1 MTSATARLSGLWRC
15 VGVRHV
21 FLSAGLLLAI
31 AALGCSLRLDAA
43 LPAVHQLQPAMFAL
57 AAAIF
62 IYSVSLWRFMRRR
75 EDVECQLQNAKDAAD
90 KANSARGEFLSTM
103 SHEIRTPMNAIL
115 GMAGLIRTTPLDA
128 QQDGFAKGIEESA
141 QSLMNIID
149 DVLDFSKIDAGKLD
163 IEAREVELLGI
174 VEASVDVLASRAREK
189 GVRLSSYVDTN
200 LPDMVRGD
208 PGRLRQ
214 ILLNLLSNAVKFTSF
229 GEIAVSARL
238 VDEAPGQCRIRFQ
251 VTDTG
256 VGIDSRALDKL
267 FMPFVQADGSV
278 TRKYGGTGLGL
289 SICKRLVS
297 LMGGQIGVESR
308 VGHGSAFWFELAM
321 PVIKK
326 AGNSNQLQGEMLL
339 VAPDDESARALRKY
353 AAAAGMSVRSALS
366 LGQGR
371 ELAARL
377 APGAIVVIDTAVHDF
392 CLEKLAEVRTAWNR
406 AGAWLLLAADEDVR
420 DDLAMATDAP
430 ILMLPLRKDVF
441 CNALAARS
449 IPPAIPDAA
458 KPAAPDEQTA
468 VPPVK
473 KTYVN
478 LPILLVED
486 NLMNQKVAVHQL
498 NFLGYDVDVA
508 VNGREALA
516 MLDRGT
522 YAAVLMDCQMPEM
535 DGFEA
540 TRRIR
545 AGEHTSG
552 RHITVI
558 AMTANAMMGDRE
570 RCLEAGMDDYLSKP
584 ILRDRLESVLA
595 GHVQRHGSAAG
606 SGLGAGQPEALDM
619 RRLQELFDDDRDT
632 MQSMLSFFVVNTRP
646 VIDALQQAALNRD
659 IPAALELLHRLAGSA
674 GNLGASRIA
683 ALAGVA
689 EAAAREGDCLQ
700 LNQRCQELLKA
711 FHCVQQRIEEMKET
725 T

>member
-1 MTSATARLSGLWRC
+1 VSTVTGQLPAVLRD
-15 VGVRHV
+15 VGARHV
-21 FLSAGLLLAI
+21 FLFAGILLAI
-31 AALGCSLRLDAA
+31 AALGCSLYLDASSPV
-43 LPAVHQLQPAMFAL
+43 LHRLQLTMLAL

-62 IYSVSLWRFMRRR
+62 LYSLSLWRFMRHR

-141 QSLMNIID
+141 QSLMGIVD
-149 DVLDFSKIDAGKLD
+149 DILDFSKIDAGKLN
-163 IEAREVELLGI
+163 IEARDVQLLAI
-174 VEASVDVLASRAREK
+174 VEASVEVLAARAREK
-189 GVRLSSYVDTN
+189 GVRLSSFVDPG
-200 LPDMVRGD
+200 LPDVVRGD

-238 VDEAPGQCRIRFQ
+238 VGEVPGQCRIRFQ

-267 FMPFVQADGSV
+267 FMPFTQADGSV

-297 LMGGQIGVESR
+297 LMGGDIGVESR
-308 VGHGSAFWFELAM
+308 VGHGSSFWFELAM
-321 PVIKK
+321 PVVKN
-326 AGNSNQLQGEMLL
+326 ADRSNRLQGEMLL
-339 VAPDDESARALRKY
+339 VAPDDETARTLRKY
-353 AAAAGMSVRSALS
+353 AAAAGMSVRCALS
-366 LGQGR
+366 MGQGR
-371 ELAARL
+371 ELAAGL
-377 APGAIVVIDTAVHDF
+377 IPGAIVVVDTAVHDF
-392 CLEKLAEVRTAWNR
+392 CLEKFAGARTEWNR
-406 AGAWLLLAADEDVR
+406 AGAWLLLAANEDAR
-420 DDLAMATDAP
+420 DDLAMGADVP
-430 ILMLPLRKDVF
+430 ILMLPLSKDVF
-441 CNALAARS
+441 CGALSARNR
-449 IPPAIPDAA
+449 PPATGDAA
-458 KPAAPDEQTA
+458 VARNARTI
-468 VPPVK
+468 VLPPR
-473 KTYVN
+473 KTDAN
-478 LPILLVED
+478 LPVLLVED

-498 NFLGYDVDVA
+498 NLLGYDVDVA
-508 VNGREALA
+508 SNGREALA
-516 MLDRGT
+516 MLERAA

-552 RHITVI
+552 RHIAVI
-558 AMTANAMMGDRE
+558 AMTANAMTGDRE

-595 GHVQRHGSAAG
+595 GHVRRHAA
-606 SGLGAGQPEALDM
+606 AYKDAERPAVLDM
-619 RRLQELFDDDRDT
+619 DRLRELFDDDRDA
-632 MQSMLSFFVVNTRP
+632 MQSMLSFFVINTRP
-646 VIDALQQAALNRD
+646 IVHALQQALVSED
-659 IPAALELLHRLAGSA
+659 IPAVLDHLHRLAGSC
-674 GNLGASRIA
+674 GNLGASQIA
-683 ALAGVA
+683 ALAVAA
-689 EAAAREGDCLQ
+689 EAAAHKGESIQ
-700 LNQRCQELLKA
+700 LNKLCRDLLNA